1 MTDKRGRS
9 NLRLNK
15 CALAVA
21 MAISTSVIALD
32 FKNES
37 GELTGNF
44 DTTIS
49 YGVGVRVES
58 RDPTLVGIANGGLN
72 SSVNGDDGNLN
83 YDKNDVFS
91 SLFKVTHELDAIYR
105 NYGFF
110 GRVYYFYD
118 FENVDREGLGP
129 KAKDRVGRDF
139 RFLDAYVK
147 GTFDV
152 GGKRLQ
158 ARVGNQVV
166 SWGESTFI
174 PNGIN
179 VINPVDLSRLRS
191 PGAEIKEALLPS
203 PMLWLSQE
211 VTDRFSVEGFVLNK
225 FKHVKLDPRG
235 TYFSSNDFISDDG
248 DTLYLAG
255 PDQHFPAIPRT
266 SQSVSRGPDRKA
278 GDSGEF
284 GIAAR
289 LLMPEWNDTEF
300 GLYFIN
306 YHSRTPFASGTR
318 GGVTVAGVPCPFN
331 VPANGCTTVPARYF
345 VEYPEDIRLYG
356 LSFSTAGP
364 AGIALQG
371 EYSYRQNQPLQ
382 LAPGEL
388 VLAALGLRNSIT
400 GSSAAAA
407 TLPVGTD
414 ITGYQRVHMHQAQV
428 TASKVLPPMW
438 GADQIV
444 VLGEVGYT
452 YLDLPS
458 GVYFGGYGET
468 TPPTSFSSTPATATG
483 EGFATKNSWGY
494 RLNATMDYNNA
505 IGAVRVSPR
514 FAFAHDVKGVS
525 PTFNEG
531 VKSAS
536 VAVGFTYKEQWRADI
551 AYTAFFGGRQ
561 FPGVVQTN
569 SLKDRDF
576 ISVSASYSF

>member
-1 MTDKRGRS
+1 MITKRSR
-9 NLRLNK
+9 
-15 CALAVA
+15 
-21 MAISTSVIALD
+21 AISRLSNCATIALLALSTTTYALD

-49 YGVGVRVES
+49 YGVSIRAES
-58 RDPTLVGIANGGLN
+58 RDPTLVGIRNGGLN
-72 SSVNGDDGNLN
+72 ASVNGDDGNLN

-110 GRVYYFYD
+110 GRVLYFYD

-129 KAKDRVGRDF
+129 KSKERVGRDF
-139 RFLDAYVK
+139 RFLDVYVK

-152 GGKRLQ
+152 AGKRLQ
-158 ARVGNQVV
+158 ARAGNQVV

-174 PNGIN
+174 TNGIN
-179 VINPVDLSRLRS
+179 VINTVDLSQLRS
-191 PGAEIKEALLPS
+191 PGSEIKEALLPS

-211 VTDRFSVEGFVLNK
+211 LTDRFSVEGFVLSK
-225 FKHVKLDPRG
+225 FRNVKLDPRG
-235 TYFSSNDFISDDG
+235 TYFSTTDLISDDG

-255 PDQHFPAIPRT
+255 PDQHFPPIPRV

-278 GDSGEF
+278 SDSGEF
-284 GIAAR
+284 GLALRMLA
-289 LLMPEWNDTEF
+289 PEWNDTEF

-306 YHSRTPFASGTR
+306 YHSRTPIVSATR

-331 VPANGCTTVPARYF
+331 VPANGCTTGPARYF

-388 VLAALGLRNSIT
+388 VLAALGLRNSVT
-400 GSSAAAA
+400 GGSAAAA
-407 TLPVGTD
+407 TLPIGTD
-414 ITGYQRVHMHQAQV
+414 ITGYQRVRMHQAQV
-428 TASKVLPPMW
+428 TATKVVPSIF
-438 GADQIV
+438 GADQLI

-458 GVYFGGYGET
+458 GVFFAGYGET
-468 TPPTSFSSTPATATG
+468 TPTGSFTSTPATATG
-483 EGFATKNSWGY
+483 EGFATKTSWGY
-494 RLNATMDYNNA
+494 RLNASMDYNNA

-536 VAVGFTYKEQWRADI
+536 VGVGFTYKEQWRADI
-551 AYTAFFGGRQ
+551 AYTAFFGGRE